1 MRILQKTLATSLS
14 LIVVV
19 SGVSANGR
27 EPVTQTEPDQTE
39 ETSQEQIGDFLPAA
53 TLAESLVI
61 QKKRAEDQPDNQSEK
76 FRLGMMQF
84 LRAIE
89 GLGQDHYRYGFDP
102 GTSFSI
108 PLMRLP
114 VPRNND
120 PEKLTYTEAR
130 SIVRRLLKRLSAAQQ
145 TLASIKT
152 DGTEIRVPVDLTKL
166 SLDLNNDKAYSDKE
180 SILYLSAAIQS
191 GGRFAATKVP
201 KSFPVMFDN
210 ADVSWLEGYTHVL
223 SSLCEVALA
232 YDWENHFNTSA
243 ILFYPNVET
252 PFEFLKD
259 ELRESVMSFST
270 TSVFDLVAFLH
281 NINYECKQPKRMLAA
296 LEHMEAVVTCS
307 RKTWALIEAETDDDR
322 EWLPSPKQTSI
333 MGSLK
338 ITPQIAGGWQ
348 DVTDEFEALLKGE
361 KLAPFWRGTQGGR
374 IDGAQVW
381 NKKIGINVRK
391 IFTEPTDFDLAL
403 WIHGSGLQPYLEE
416 GEISSPEDWRK
427 FNRAFGNEFWNFA
440 FWIN

>member
-1 MRILQKTLATSLS
+1 MRILQKTLVTSLS
-14 LIVVV
+14 VIVVV

-27 EPVTQTEPDQTE
+27 EPVTQMEPDQTE

-89 GLGQDHYRYGFDP
+89 GLGQDHYRYGFNS

-120 PEKLTYTEAR
+120 PEKLTYKEAR

-180 SILYLSAAIQS
+180 LS
-191 GGRFAATKVP
+191 
-201 KSFPVMFDN
+201 
-210 ADVSWLEGYTHVL
+210 
-223 SSLCEVALA
+223 
-232 YDWENHFNTSA
+232 
-243 ILFYPNVET
+243 
-252 PFEFLKD
+252 
-259 ELRESVMSFST
+259 
-270 TSVFDLVAFLH
+270 
-281 NINYECKQPKRMLAA
+281 
-296 LEHMEAVVTCS
+296 
-307 RKTWALIEAETDDDR
+307 LIH
-322 EWLPSPKQTSI
+322 I
-333 MGSLK
+333 
-338 ITPQIAGGWQ
+338 
-348 DVTDEFEALLKGE
+348 
-361 KLAPFWRGTQGGR
+361 
-374 IDGAQVW
+374 
-381 NKKIGINVRK
+381 
-391 IFTEPTDFDLAL
+391 
-403 WIHGSGLQPYLEE
+403 
-416 GEISSPEDWRK
+416 
-427 FNRAFGNEFWNFA
+427 
-440 FWIN
+440 